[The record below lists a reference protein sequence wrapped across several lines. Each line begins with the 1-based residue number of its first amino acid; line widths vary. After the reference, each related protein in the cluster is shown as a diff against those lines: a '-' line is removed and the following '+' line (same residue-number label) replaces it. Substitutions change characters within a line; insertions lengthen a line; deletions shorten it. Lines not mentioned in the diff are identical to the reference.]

1 MYREYLNIENLSS
14 LGSII
19 AFTFNEHHLIR
30 EIICVIVSVGNYLF
44 EYLYLLSSTSGWLHF
59 IIDFFF
65 MFGRRST
72 QGAALRKEPH
82 TRHLFEGKFLQEI
95 LIIVLV

>member
-1 MYREYLNIENLSS
+1 
-14 LGSII
+14 
-19 AFTFNEHHLIR
+19 
-30 EIICVIVSVGNYLF
+30 
-44 EYLYLLSSTSGWLHF
+44 
-59 IIDFFF
+59 

-95 LIIVLV
+95 SIIVLV